1 MTLQGHIRNGVVILD
16 EGPKLPDGTPVRV
29 EVVEAAN
36 GDDPQGGARRRG
48 GQYAG
53 QIWMA
58 PDFDQWPADLQEA
71 LGMTP

>member
-1 MTLQGHIRNGVVILD
+1 MTFQGHIQNGVVIL
-16 EGPKLPDGTPVRV
+16 EEALTLPDGTPVRV
-29 EVVEAAN
+29 EVVETAQQE
-36 GDDPQGGARRRG
+36 GQQRHG

-71 LGMTP
+71 LGMIP